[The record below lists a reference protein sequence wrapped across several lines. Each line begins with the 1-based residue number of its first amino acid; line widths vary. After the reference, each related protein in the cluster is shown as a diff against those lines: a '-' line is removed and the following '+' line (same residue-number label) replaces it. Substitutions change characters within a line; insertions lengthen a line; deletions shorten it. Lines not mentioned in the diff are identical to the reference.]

1 MAVADIDGYVAAGFD
16 GVREA
21 FAANFDSH
29 GEVGASFC
37 LYHRGEKVV
46 DLWGGVADPATGR
59 RYEEDTCQ
67 LVFSTTKGIVAIAA
81 NQLIDAGR
89 LDPDAPVATYWP
101 EFAQAGKDELPVRWL
116 LCHKAGLPVLDVNL
130 TVDETLSWDP
140 VVEALAAQAPIWEP
154 GTQHGYHAT
163 TFGWLVGELIRR
175 VSGQGVGAY
184 VAENIAGPLGVDLW
198 IGVPED
204 RLGQVAPLVPI
215 DLPDNENVRMIIEQ
229 VLGPDSITGKALR
242 TPCPELFGGTEGM
255 IDLSMFDDPRVL
267 QAEIPAANGVT
278 NARALARV
286 YAATIGEVDGI
297 RLLSEAQVD
306 KAIERQTTGPDA
318 VMFFETALG
327 LGFFLSSAFSSY
339 GGPRGFGH
347 TGTGGSM
354 GFADPDAGIGYGYVM
369 NHLMPNMIGDA
380 RTVGLTEA
388 CYEAIGGRPP
398 VIL

>member
-1 MAVADIDGYVAAGFD
+1 MADIDGYVAAGFD

-37 LYHRGEKVV
+37 LYHHGEKVV

-59 RYEEDTCQ
+59 PYEEDTCQ

-81 NQLIDAGR
+81 NQLIDEGR

-388 CYEAIGGRPP
+388 CYEAVGGRPP

>member
-1 MAVADIDGYVAAGFD
+1 MADIDGYVAPGFE
-16 GVREA
+16 GVRDA

-46 DLWGGVADPATGR
+46 DLWGGLADPATGR

-81 NQLIDAGR
+81 NQLIDDGR
-89 LDPDAPVATYWP
+89 LDPDAPVAEYWP

-130 TVDETLSWDP
+130 TLDETLSWTP

-175 VSGQGVGAY
+175 VSGQSIGAY
-184 VAENIAGPLGVDLW
+184 VADHAAGPLGVDLW

-215 DLPDNENVRMIIEQ
+215 DLPDNENVRMVIEQ
-229 VLGPDSITGKALR
+229 VLGPDSLTGRALR
-242 TPCPELFGGTEGM
+242 TPCPELFGGDAGT
-255 IDLSMFDDPRVL
+255 IDLSMFDDSRVL

-286 YAATIGEVDGI
+286 YAACIGEVDGV
-297 RLLSEAQVD
+297 RLLSAEQMER
-306 KAIERQTTGPDA
+306 AIEPQTSGPDA
-318 VMFFETALG
+318 IMFFPTVLG
-327 LGFFLSSAFSSY
+327 LGFFLSSGFSSY

-354 GFADPDAGIGYGYVM
+354 GFADPDAGIGFGYVM
-369 NHLMPNMIGDA
+369 NQLLPNMIGDV

-388 CYEAIGGRPP
+388 AYEAIGGRPP
-398 VIL
+398 AII

>member
-1 MAVADIDGYVAAGFD
+1 MADIDGYVAAGFE

-21 FAANFDSH
+21 FAANFESH

-46 DLWGGVADPATGR
+46 DLWGGLADPATGR
-59 RYEEDTCQ
+59 PYEESTCQ

-81 NQLIDAGR
+81 NQLIDQGR
-89 LDPDAPVATYWP
+89 LDPDAPVAEYWP
-101 EFAQAGKDELPVRWL
+101 EFAQAGKEDLPVRWL
-116 LCHKAGLPVLDVNL
+116 LCHKAGLPILDVNL
-130 TVDETLSWDP
+130 TLDETLSWNP

-175 VSGQGVGAY
+175 VSGQSVGTY
-184 VAENIAGPLGVDLW
+184 VADHVARPLGVDLW
-198 IGVPED
+198 IGVPEE

-215 DLPDNENVRMIIEQ
+215 DLPDNENVRMVIEQ
-229 VLGPDSITGKALR
+229 LLGPESLTGRALR
-242 TPCPELFGGTEGM
+242 TPCPELFGGEAGT

-267 QAEIPAANGVT
+267 QAEIPAANGVA

-286 YAATIGEVDGI
+286 YAACIGEVDGV
-297 RLLSEAQVD
+297 RLLSDEQMAR
-306 KAIERQTTGPDA
+306 AIEPQTSGPDA
-318 VMFFETALG
+318 IMFFPTVLG
-327 LGFFLSSAFSSY
+327 LGFFLSSGFSSY

-354 GFADPDAGIGYGYVM
+354 GFADPDAGIGFGYVM
-369 NHLMPNMIGDA
+369 NQLLPNMIGDV

-388 CYEAIGGRPP
+388 AYEAIGGRPP
-398 VIL
+398 SII